1 VEADIVAGN
10 ARLGAKQDEEVWEGK
25 VSSWNKKVEEL
36 DSMRVIPPKVDI
48 EKREYTVYRW
58 YPGRAVE
65 TANDNAVGAE
75 LG

>member
-1 VEADIVAGN
+1 MLGWEQSRTRRYGN
-10 ARLGAKQDEEVWEGK
+10 GK

-58 YPGRAVE
+58 
-65 TANDNAVGAE
+65 
-75 LG
+75 